1 MIFVFSLALGV
12 QEGEGFSKSLS
23 LPATWDDAHFETVVD
38 KSDTV
43 IDLTESEHSA
53 GQKVVEVSQS
63 SHFGDFDLIT
73 EYTVDKVLF

>member
-1 MIFVFSLALGV
+1 MSLL
-12 QEGEGFSKSLS
+12 
-23 LPATWDDAHFETVVD
+23 ATWDDAHIETVVD
-38 KSDTV
+38 ESDTV

-73 EYTVDKVLF
+73 EHKVDKVLF